1 MGTLLGQFASTF
13 FAALADVVLLF
24 TMICVTVHVEDAPRG
39 ISERRRATAFFVSSG
54 LCGLSAI
61 SNFVIVFL
69 QQDLWTFFKVILVL
83 GGIIKFI
90 TFLALLCYSSRIT
103 PNRDN
108 SPKQIK
114 PPKAEPT
121 TPVAK
126 TQSKETLTIP
136 ALEKPVQSEPE
147 DYIVQTVIKNF
158 ATLGWNRWSSSIHSY
173 SDQYKRIL
181 RGRDPQSLMYIVEYN
196 SANGHAIINGTSG
209 KNYLVSGNGCSCR
222 DFHDRCLPCKHMYFL
237 SFKIV
242 RPNFQTTLG
251 NGDYFRGLSFAIA
264 GSSQEKIKDYIK
276 QHKGKIVER
285 IDKDT
290 TALIVNTSKAT
301 QKVID
306 AQLEHVEIMTFDD
319 LKALF

>member
-24 TMICVTVHVEDAPRG
+24 TMICVTVHVENAPRG

-61 SNFVIVFL
+61 SNFVIIIL
-69 QQDLWTFFKVILVL
+69 QQDLWMFFKVVLAL

-90 TFLALLCYSSRIT
+90 TFIALLCYSSRIT

-108 SPKQIK
+108 SPKQVK
-114 PPKAEPT
+114 PPKVEPT
-121 TPVAK
+121 TPAAK
-126 TQSKETLTIP
+126 TQAKETLTIP

-158 ATLGWNRWSSSIHSY
+158 ADLGWNRWSSSIHSY

-181 RGRDPQSLMYIVEYN
+181 RGRDPQSLMYIIEYN
-196 SANGHAIINGTSG
+196 SANGHAIINGASG
-209 KNYLVSGNGCSCR
+209 KYYLVSGNGCSCR
-222 DFHDRCLPCKHMYFL
+222 DFHNRCLPCKHMYFL
-237 SFKIV
+237 SFKIIQ
-242 RPNFQTTLG
+242 PNSQTTLG
-251 NGDYFRGLSFAIA
+251 NSGYFRGLSFAIA
-264 GSSQEKIKDYIK
+264 GSSQQKIKEFIT
-276 QHKGKIVER
+276 QRKGKVTE
-285 IDKDT
+285 KVNMDT

-301 QKVID
+301 QKITD
-306 AQLEHVEIMTFDD
+306 AQIHNVEMLTFDD
-319 LKALF
+319 LKELF